1 MPRVKSASGLIYAI
15 AALAPLPSG
24 VLSATIDGAEFE
36 QAIVPGRL
44 TPHTQSNFIGR
55 DAVPRHDDNVER
67 TAKKNCIDFAISADF
82 LSKAIPL
89 HSAEAG
95 PPQCRPATDAGG
107 PGANAKGWNAAQYE
121 QRIFAMNTRN
131 PSLADKAERRGPPP
145 YGSQDYAAF
154 VSPSSMMFGAGL
166 LGLVFLM
173 GRRRKRRGQLG
184 LET

>member
-15 AALAPLPSG
+15 AALALLPSG

-44 TPHTQSNFIGR
+44 SPHTQPNFIGR
-55 DAVPRHDDNVER
+55 DAVPRHADDVELA
-67 TAKKNCIDFAISADF
+67 AKKNCIDFAISADF

-95 PPQCRPATDAGG
+95 RPQCSPATGAGG
-107 PGANAKGWNAAQYE
+107 PGANAKGWNAAQFE
-121 QRIFAMNTRN
+121 QRIFAMNARS
-131 PSLADKAERRGPPP
+131 PSPADNAERRGPPP
-145 YGSQDYAAF
+145 YGSRDYAAF
-154 VSPSSMMFGAGL
+154 VPPSSMIFGAGL

>member
-15 AALAPLPSG
+15 AALALLPSG

-44 TPHTQSNFIGR
+44 SPHTQPNFIGR
-55 DAVPRHDDNVER
+55 DAVPRHADDVELA
-67 TAKKNCIDFAISADF
+67 AKKNCIDFAISADF

-89 HSAEAG
+89 HSTEAG
-95 PPQCRPATDAGG
+95 PPQCRPAAGADG
-107 PGANAKGWNAAQYE
+107 PGANAKGWNAAQFE
-121 QRIFAMNTRN
+121 QRIFAMNARS
-131 PSLADKAERRGPPP
+131 PSLADNAERRGPPP
-145 YGSQDYAAF
+145 YGSRDYAAF
-154 VSPSSMMFGAGL
+154 VPPSSMIFGAGL

>member
-1 MPRVKSASGLIYAI
+1 MRRVKSASGLIYAI
-15 AALAPLPSG
+15 AALALLPSG

-36 QAIVPGRL
+36 RAIVPGRL
-44 TPHTQSNFIGR
+44 IPHTQTNFVGS
-55 DAVPRHDDNVER
+55 DAVPRHDVEVER
-67 TAKKNCIDFAISADF
+67 AAKNCIDFAISADF

-95 PPQCRPATDAGG
+95 PPRCNPATSVGG
-107 PGANAKGWNAAQYE
+107 PGADAKGWNAAQVE
-121 QRIFAMNTRN
+121 QRIFAMSTRN
-131 PSLADKAERRGPPP
+131 PDLARNAERRGPPP

-173 GRRRKRRGQLG
+173 GRRKRRGQLG